1 MNCIRSKKRHINIV
15 TSSCIH
21 QSINPTACI
30 NFFKVEKSKCKHNN
44 IKTIFS
50 SGQGNTYFLH
60 YFSIY
65 SPYETF
71 FCIYYTCLWIF
82 VHLSITETLLHRWNS
97 LILLKLWRLPWLLQL
112 LGNLRSARAFRVF
125 FLYQIKD
132 IPTLVDLPYCIK
144 YCKPLNICILSIVK
158 ENLELWLL

>member
-1 MNCIRSKKRHINIV
+1 MNFIRSKKRHINIV

-30 NFFKVEKSKCKHNN
+30 NFFWKSKCKHNN

-50 SGQGNTYFLH
+50 SGQGNRYFLH
-60 YFSIY
+60 YFSRY
-65 SPYETF
+65 NPYETF

-97 LILLKLWRLPWLLQL
+97 LFFWNCEDYHGYYNYLETLGQLVHSEFFSLSDKGYTNFGWL
-112 LGNLRSARAFRVF
+112 AV
-125 FLYQIKD
+125 LY
-132 IPTLVDLPYCIK
+132 
-144 YCKPLNICILSIVK
+144 
-158 ENLELWLL
+158 